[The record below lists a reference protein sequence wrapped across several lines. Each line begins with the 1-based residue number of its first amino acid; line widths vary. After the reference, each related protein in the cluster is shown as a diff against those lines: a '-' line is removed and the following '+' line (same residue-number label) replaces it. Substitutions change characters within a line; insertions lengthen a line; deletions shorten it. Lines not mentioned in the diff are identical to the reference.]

1 MPSRSPSTALIL
13 VDVINSFFDPRGGAY
28 YPEANAVLPA
38 VRQLLEAAREADAFI
53 VHAVERHFP
62 GVRDDEHQQLPEH
75 CVTGSHDAEYVPGF
89 EVLSGPRE
97 VELPKRRFSSFLG
110 TDLDFILRANG
121 VTGVLIVGVKTN
133 VCVRATC
140 QDAFGHGYAVFV
152 CREATNSNRPH
163 LAEASLEDIDRYMG
177 RVIDLEAAT
186 ALITGAMSDG

>member
-1 MPSRSPSTALIL
+1 MPSRNPSTALIL
-13 VDVINSFFDPRGGAY
+13 VDVINSFFEPRGGAY
-28 YPEANAVLPA
+28 YPEAHLVLPA
-38 VRQLLEAAREADAFI
+38 IRHLLTAARDADAFI

-62 GVRDDEHQQLPEH
+62 GVRDDEHQRLPEH

-89 EVLSGPRE
+89 EALAGSRE
-97 VELPKRRFSSFLG
+97 VELPKRRFSAFLG

-121 VTGVLIVGVKTN
+121 VTGVLVVGVKTN

-140 QDAFGHGYAVFV
+140 QDAFGHGYAVSV

-177 RVIDLEAAT
+177 RVLDLDSAT
-186 ALITGAMSDG
+186 LLITGGTTDG